1 LHFELAHANSLGAG
15 ESGNILV
22 DIAECQN
29 DNDLSVMR
37 RGQKTSGFTSCD
49 EKAYRYIYGWPY

>member
-1 LHFELAHANSLGAG
+1 MAHANSLGAG